1 MELTATA
8 PRRLA
13 RAQVHEAVTGR
24 EEKHPAGTVNI
35 WTGRRL
41 AGHGAREKGPRVAS
55 KYKCHPETDQG
66 WTRGEGSGASYCCL
80 YFASRGL
87 CHHGAEC
94 NYLHR
99 LPDEGMEARHARDH
113 AVDIFGRDRNP
124 ASRDGRKRG
133 TGSYERECRTLYVN
147 YGGAGVEPSA
157 MHAAVRAGF
166 GAWGPVEDVHVAAA
180 KTLAFV
186 RFRWRSSAEFA
197 KAAMH
202 QQSLAGVHGAEV
214 LDVRWAND
222 DPNPRAARRVQR
234 EREEA
239 MRDAYVQAVNT
250 ADPVAKRAR
259 LQQLHLAA
267 MWKPDTSDQY
277 GDSPPPGYSGWD
289 EYYYQDRD
297 QAPDGASDALH
308 GPQGSAGHE
317 GAAEAGED
325 DISRYLTSEEL
336 AELTGGGGGKG
347 EDGGQA
353 RTEGSDPCQGEAGDA
368 SGLVSLLAAYDSD

>member
-1 MELTATA
+1 MRGGGGCGVGTFDDYVWGRGTIPA
-8 PRRLA
+8 PYLLPVSA
-13 RAQVHEAVTGR
+13 PT
-24 EEKHPAGTVNI
+24 
-35 WTGRRL
+35 L
-41 AGHGAREKGPRVAS
+41 
-55 KYKCHPETDQG
+55 
-66 WTRGEGSGASYCCL
+66 GSHNNL
-80 YFASRGL
+80 DSRGL

-202 QQSLAGVHGAEV
+202 QQSLAGV
-214 LDVRWAND
+214 
-222 DPNPRAARRVQR
+222 
-234 EREEA
+234 
-239 MRDAYVQAVNT
+239 
-250 ADPVAKRAR
+250 
-259 LQQLHLAA
+259 
-267 MWKPDTSDQY
+267 
-277 GDSPPPGYSGWD
+277 
-289 EYYYQDRD
+289 
-297 QAPDGASDALH
+297 
-308 GPQGSAGHE
+308 
-317 GAAEAGED
+317 
-325 DISRYLTSEEL
+325 
-336 AELTGGGGGKG
+336 
-347 EDGGQA
+347 
-353 RTEGSDPCQGEAGDA
+353 
-368 SGLVSLLAAYDSD
+368 GLVRTGWGL